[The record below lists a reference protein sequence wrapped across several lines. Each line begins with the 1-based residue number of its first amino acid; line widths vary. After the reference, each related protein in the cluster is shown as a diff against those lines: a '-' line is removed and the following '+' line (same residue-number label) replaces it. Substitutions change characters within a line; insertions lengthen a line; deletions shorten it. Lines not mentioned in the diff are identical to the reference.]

1 MRYAILSDIHSN
13 LEAFSA
19 VLESI
24 AAEKPDQLIC
34 LGDIVGYGASPKECL
49 DLVRAHCHHIVIGNH
64 DHAVLGLTNK
74 EFFNPNAKKAVE
86 WTAQK
91 LGEEDFAFLKT
102 LPVSIGKNNLVATHA
117 TLSKPT
123 EWGYILDEYEADAC
137 FSLMKPGQR
146 VTFIGHSHIP
156 LAFENGP
163 FVKFLGFIT
172 HLEMNPQYQYVVNV
186 GSVGQPRDN
195 NNLASYA
202 LYDSE
207 KLTVD
212 LVRVPYD
219 IPTAQKKI
227 LDAGLPPFLAERIQ
241 YGR

>member
-24 AAEKPDQLIC
+24 ASEKPDKLIC

-49 DLVRAHCHHIVIGNH
+49 DLVRAHCHHIVAGNH

-91 LGEEDFAFLKT
+91 LSTEDLAFLTT
-102 LPVSIGKNNLVATHA
+102 LPLCLELDNFLVTHA
-117 TLSKPT
+117 TLNKPT
-123 EWGYILDEYEADAC
+123 EWGYVLDEYEADAC
-137 FSLMKPGQR
+137 FSLMKPNDR
-146 VTFIGHSHIP
+146 VIFIGHSHVP

-163 FVKFLGFIT
+163 FVKFLGFLT
-172 HLEMNPQYQYVVNV
+172 HLEMSPRYQYIVNV
-186 GSVGQPRDN
+186 GSVGQPRDGI
-195 NNLASYA
+195 NLASYA
-202 LYDSE
+202 IYDSE
-207 KLTVD
+207 KMTVD
-212 LVRVPYD
+212 LIRTSYD
-219 IPTAQKKI
+219 IQTAQKKI
-227 LDAGLPPFLAERIQ
+227 LDAGLPAFLAERIQ

>member
-24 AAEKPDQLIC
+24 ASEKPDAIIC

-49 DLVRAHCHHIVIGNH
+49 DLVRSHCHHIVAGNH

-91 LGEEDFAFLKT
+91 LSTEDLDFLKG
-102 LPVSIGKNNLVATHA
+102 LPVCLEMNNLVATHA
-117 TLSKPT
+117 TLNKPT

-137 FSLMKPGQR
+137 FSFMKPQNR

-163 FVKFLGFIT
+163 LVRFLGFIT
-172 HLEMNPQYQYVVNV
+172 HLEMNPSYQYVVNV
-186 GSVGQPRDN
+186 GSVGQPRDGI
-195 NNLASYA
+195 NLASYA
-202 LYDSE
+202 LYDS
-207 KLTVD
+207 KNLTVD
-212 LVRVPYD
+212 LIRTSYD
-219 IPTAQKKI
+219 IKTAQKKI
-227 LDAGLPPFLAERIQ
+227 LDAGLPSFLAERIQ